1 MKVSD
6 IMTREVIS
14 VPPDARVG
22 EIARIFRERNLSG
35 IPVVT
40 DDGDLVGI
48 ITELDLITR
57 HARPQMPDFLPLLG
71 VYVPLRQ
78 QKYRESL
85 RRITGV
91 VAEDIMT
98 TPVTTVSPEASIED
112 LATMM
117 VSNRAN
123 PLPVVDEQGQMI
135 GIVSRTD
142 ILRVLED
149 LELVAEQA
157 QEETDEAGSAAPGQL
172 LG

>member
-1 MKVSD
+1 MKVAD
-6 IMTREVIS
+6 IMTRAVVS
-14 VPPDARVG
+14 VRPEARVG
-22 EIARIFRERNLSG
+22 EIARVFREHSLSG

-40 DDGDLVGI
+40 EDGDLVGI
-48 ITELDLITR
+48 ITELDLVTR
-57 HARPQMPDFLPLLG
+57 HARPQMPAFLPLLG
-71 VYVPLRQ
+71 AYVPLN
-78 QKYRESL
+78 QKKYQESL

-98 TPVTTVSPEASIED
+98 TPVTTISPDASIED

-123 PLPVVDEQGQMI
+123 PLPVMDEQGRMI

-149 LELVAEQA
+149 LEVALDEA
-157 QEETDEAGSAAPGQL
+157 EGSAEETP
-172 LG
+172 

>member
-6 IMTREVIS
+6 IMTRRVIS
-14 VPPDARVG
+14 VRPQTRVG
-22 EIARIFRERNLSG
+22 EIARIFREHQLSG
-35 IPVVT
+35 IPVVDET
-40 DDGDLVGI
+40 DHPIGI
-48 ITELDLITR
+48 ITELDLVTR

-71 VYVPLRQ
+71 VYVPLNRE
-78 QKYRESL
+78 KYRESL

-98 TPVTTVSPEASIED
+98 KPVTTVGPDASIED

-123 PLPVVDEQGQMI
+123 PLPVVDDAGNMI

-149 LELVAEQA
+149 LEVAADQA
-157 QEETDEAGSAAPGQL
+157 GAVEDAASD
-172 LG
+172 

>member
-6 IMTREVIS
+6 IMTRRVIS
-14 VPPDARVG
+14 VRPETRVG
-22 EIARIFRERNLSG
+22 EIARIFREHQLSG
-35 IPVVT
+35 IPVVNEE
-40 DDGDLVGI
+40 DELVGI

-71 VYVPLRQ
+71 VYVPLNRE
-78 QKYRESL
+78 KYRESL

-91 VAEDIMT
+91 AAQDIMT
-98 TPVTTVSPEASIED
+98 KPVTTVDPDASIED

-123 PLPVVDEQGQMI
+123 PLPVVDDDGRMI

-149 LELVAEQA
+149 LEVAADQA
-157 QEETDEAGSAAPGQL
+157 GAVEDVAIA
-172 LG
+172 

>member
-1 MKVSD
+1 MQVKD
-6 IMTREVIS
+6 IMTREVID
-14 VPPDARVG
+14 VRPDSRVG
-22 EIARIFRERNLSG
+22 EIARLFREHNISG

-40 DDGDLVGI
+40 EDGDILGI

-71 VYVPLRQ
+71 IYVPFNRE
-78 QKYRESL
+78 KYRESL

-98 TPVTTVSPEASIED
+98 TPVTTVSPDASIED

-123 PLPVVDEQGQMI
+123 PLPVVDAQGRMI

-142 ILRVLED
+142 LLRILED
-149 LELVAEQA
+149 LEVALEAEDTQV
-157 QEETDEAGSAAPGQL
+157 EED
-172 LG
+172 